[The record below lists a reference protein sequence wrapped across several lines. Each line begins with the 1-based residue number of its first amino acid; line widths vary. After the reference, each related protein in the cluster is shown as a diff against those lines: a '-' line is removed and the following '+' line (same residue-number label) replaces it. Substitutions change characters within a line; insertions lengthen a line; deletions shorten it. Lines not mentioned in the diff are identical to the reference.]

1 MPPLIA
7 WGVGL
12 LGGAAL
18 VRWAVKEARRINREL
33 EEARFDRM
41 AETMQT
47 QPIRNLRRDPVTGAY
62 RPE

>member
-1 MPPLIA
+1 MPPLIV
-7 WGVGL
+7 WGVGV

-33 EEARFDRM
+33 EEARIARM

-47 QPIRNLRRDPVTGAY
+47 ERSQRFAVIR
-62 RPE
+62 

>member
-47 QPIRNLRRDPVTGAY
+47 QPIRKLRRDPATGAY
-62 RPE
+62 RPA